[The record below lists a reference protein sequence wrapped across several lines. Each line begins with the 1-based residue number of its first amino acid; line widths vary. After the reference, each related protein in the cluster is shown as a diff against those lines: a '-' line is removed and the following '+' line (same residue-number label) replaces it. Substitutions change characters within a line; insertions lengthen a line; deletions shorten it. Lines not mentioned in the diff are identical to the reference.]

1 MQKIDVIH
9 TCSSIV
15 FNQSQ
20 QFDSKYK
27 TVCQFNDINRFKCV
41 YVDTETSRFTLPLSS
56 GNRIA
61 SYKITHFPLSVMHE
75 NWNVKQKLKML
86 RKHCATYL
94 YAICSGLYCF
104 SAARQRYLICIY
116 SNSASTTYDC
126 YISDSMSIQGYAV
139 LFENVKTSATM
150 LHSGG
155 FTAR

>member
-15 FNQSQ
+15 FNPSQ

-41 YVDTETSRFTLPLSS
+41 YVDTETSRFTWPLSS

-86 RKHCATYL
+86 RNIVQHMCMQFAL
-94 YAICSGLYCF
+94 
-104 SAARQRYLICIY
+104 
-116 SNSASTTYDC
+116 
-126 YISDSMSIQGYAV
+126 
-139 LFENVKTSATM
+139 
-150 LHSGG
+150 G
-155 FTAR
+155 FTAFLLPGSDTLYAYILIVHQTRKIAIYLTQCQFKVTLFYLKM